1 MKSVTVTQELH
12 DYIERLY
19 SPQTGILKELLQET
33 QKLEIPMIQISSDQ
47 GRFLYMLTKLSGAV
61 NALEIGTLTGY
72 SGMHI
77 AKGLKKGGMLV
88 TVDINPAHSAVA
100 QKYFEKAGLAS
111 KTKIVTSPALDYM
124 KSASSE
130 GRKFDL
136 IFIDADKTS
145 YRNYYEEA
153 LKVSNSGTLIIFDNM
168 LKGGNVIDDSI
179 HDPDLDAVREMNQ
192 LLSDDSRI
200 EAVLLTVGDGFTLC
214 RVI

>member
-19 SPQTGILKELLQET
+19 SPQTGILKELLEET

-111 KTKIVTSPALDYM
+111 KTQIVTSPALDYM